1 MRVVTRRMAGD
12 LCLVSFIAM
21 HYELDL
27 LTYRACTFAC
37 VRVYA
42 PAVGKVVVA
51 HLYGV
56 VFH

>member
-1 MRVVTRRMAGD
+1 MAGD
-12 LCLVSFIAM
+12 LCLVSFRAM